1 MTLIFRNTLLLR
13 NIVVGLG
20 LVMTALSVFAQQAS
34 LAVGDPAPDFSLLGS
49 DKKTY
54 SLADYKGKQAVALAF
69 FPKAFT
75 GG

>member
-1 MTLIFRNTLLLR
+1 MIKNPKFKYLSTILLA
-13 NIVVGLG
+13 IG
-20 LVMTALSVFAQQAS
+20 MAIATFAS
-34 LAVGDPAPDFSLLGS
+34 LAQEAALKVGDVAPDFSLQGS

-54 SLADYKGKQAVALAF
+54 SLSDFKGKQAIAIAF